1 MDLGQ
6 IIAWIVGAILLAGL
20 VYFLIRNEKK
30 EKAKR
35 LAELAAR
42 RAELVIKYGDE
53 TIADNIM
60 NQRIFIGETAEM
72 LTDSLGN
79 PAAKDNQVL
88 KTKTK
93 EPWKYRPTGRNQYR
107 TRITLENDVVVGWDV
122 KDT

>member
-42 RAELVIKYGDE
+42 RAELVTKYGDE

-93 EPWKYRPTGRNQYR
+93 ETWKYRPTGRNQYR

>member
-42 RAELVIKYGDE
+42 RAELVTKYGDE